1 MLYKSDQQQQLHT
14 KVGVKPTV
22 GGQVLLLVKAQVPLA
37 HHVRGVACLLQF
49 VRQGGAV
56 QGQTIGLSEGDD
68 AVLQSCVNLINW
80 KEVMELEFFRF
91 RFRFFIHQVLQQG
104 KCLESGKHTNISKQQ
119 H

>member
-56 QGQTIGLSEGDD
+56 QGQAIGLSEGDD

-80 KEVMELEFFRF
+80 KDVMGIFFLF
-91 RFRFFIHQVLQQG
+91 M
-104 KCLESGKHTNISKQQ
+104 KHITQLIGN
-119 H
+119 